1 LKRFHF
7 FQHYSWKEYTMG
19 GNVSLAVDAVYE
31 ILITDADGQHLEL
44 ERFSDLD
51 AARRRLPAVAAQYPG
66 TKLALRNRRTR
77 AILAE
82 TDGY

>member
-1 LKRFHF
+1 
-7 FQHYSWKEYTMG
+7 MG
-19 GNVSLAVDAVYE
+19 GNVSFAGDAIYE

-44 ERFSDLD
+44 ERFNDLD
-51 AARRRLPAVAAQYPG
+51 AAWRRLPAVAAQYPG
-66 TKLALRNRRTR
+66 TKLALRNRHTR

>member
-1 LKRFHF
+1 
-7 FQHYSWKEYTMG
+7 MG
-19 GNVSLAVDAVYE
+19 GNLSPAVDAVYE

-44 ERFSDLD
+44 ERFNDLD
-51 AARRRLPAVAAQYPG
+51 AALLRLRAVAAQYPG
-66 TKLALRNRRTR
+66 TKLALRNRHTR